1 MLGKLVKYEFVNR
14 YRNVLGMYLI
24 VFVLGVLY
32 AGLDF
37 LDENYDI
44 SKNSYAKVLVVS
56 IMVMF
61 MASVY
66 ISIAAILINSLNDYK
81 MRFFGIQGYLTHTL
95 PVSTFKLLIARMICD
110 LCICASMGVFYP
122 LMLCI
127 SNRNFFVVKRIAE
140 YVGDLFQEENIVEQ
154 LSFAVRVIAV
164 IVLGLLILIWLD
176 YASNAVGHSF
186 SSGKKAK
193 TTIAY
198 IILIIVFDLLITSA
212 LVNVSFYNDFSGFV
226 NYIIFVMALC
236 VAVLVGITNYFCKN
250 RLNLE

>member
-37 LDENYDI
+37 LNDNYGI
-44 SKNSYAKVLVVS
+44 SKNRYAGILVVT

-61 MASVY
+61 MCSVY
-66 ISIAAILINSLNDYK
+66 ISFAAILIYSLNDYK

-95 PVSTFKLLIARMICD
+95 PVSTLKLLIARMICD
-110 LCICASMGVFYP
+110 LCVCASMSVFYP
-122 LMLCI
+122 LIICI
-127 SNRNFFVVKRIAE
+127 SSRDFSLIKRFAK
-140 YVGDLFQEENIVEQ
+140 YLGDLFREENIAEQ
-154 LSFAVRVIAV
+154 LSFVVRVIIAIALV
-164 IVLGLLILIWLD
+164 LLILIWLD

-193 TTIAY
+193 SVIAY
-198 IILIIVFDLLITSA
+198 ITIIIAFDLVFAAA
-212 LVNVSFYNDFSGFV
+212 LFNVPFYDDLSGFM
-226 NYIIFVMALC
+226 NFIILLMALC
-236 VAVLVGITNYFCKN
+236 VAALVGITNYFCKN